1 MPDSGASKM
10 NSEERVLTAFRFQ
23 RPDKIP
29 VMGDFWSFPPEWE
42 ARFGDPGLLT
52 DTRLYVPV
60 EGAFSLNAR
69 LLKEEGGWNY
79 TRDNWGRLVRNR
91 GDAYFS
97 ETMESPLEGS
107 VDLKSVVFDSPF
119 LDSRYLKSMTQEQ
132 FETYIM
138 KEKKQWALFIKT
150 GGPYLRTSFMRGE
163 AQFLMDMAGEPDL
176 ARELAEK
183 VSEHITAVGVE
194 ALRRSKLYQTG
205 IWIYDDMSFNH
216 GPMFSPKTFEHV
228 FLPAYRKMVK
238 TYHAAGAKY
247 VMFHSDGDIRPLLD
261 MLVDA
266 GIDGIN
272 PVERRAGMLMP
283 ELRKKYRKLILTGG
297 MCNSDTLINGPI
309 SKIEA
314 EAREI
319 IDLGRN
325 GGVVIGTHSLSPEV
339 PIENFAAY
347 LNICRTYG
355 VFQK

>member
-119 LDSRYLKSMTQEQ
+119 LDSRYLRFYRLLQ
-132 FETYIM
+132 F
-138 KEKKQWALFIKT
+138 
-150 GGPYLRTSFMRGE
+150 
-163 AQFLMDMAGEPDL
+163 
-176 ARELAEK
+176 
-183 VSEHITAVGVE
+183 
-194 ALRRSKLYQTG
+194 
-205 IWIYDDMSFNH
+205 
-216 GPMFSPKTFEHV
+216 
-228 FLPAYRKMVK
+228 
-238 TYHAAGAKY
+238 
-247 VMFHSDGDIRPLLD
+247 
-261 MLVDA
+261 
-266 GIDGIN
+266 
-272 PVERRAGMLMP
+272 
-283 ELRKKYRKLILTGG
+283 
-297 MCNSDTLINGPI
+297 
-309 SKIEA
+309 
-314 EAREI
+314 
-319 IDLGRN
+319 
-325 GGVVIGTHSLSPEV
+325 
-339 PIENFAAY
+339 
-347 LNICRTYG
+347 
-355 VFQK
+355 